1 MDDFDNWN
9 KKKKNL
15 QKRNFIPPLFEEG
28 DIWWAYLGLNIGTE
42 ISGKSKSFTRPVLI
56 IKKIN
61 RASFLCVPL
70 TTSKFYNDKW
80 HPELKFNIFDE
91 QNNVIENKL
100 CFNQIKVLDFKRL
113 KIKIDSVGKEMLEIT
128 SCLRELYIESTN
140 PPFGGLGYTEYTRSG
155 ASAGAL
161 DNSISDTNN
170 KSSKFHFEIVKK
182 SEETPLARVG
192 IIHTPHGD
200 IQTPAFIPV
209 GTKATVKALDVEMIK
224 KVGGQAVLA
233 NTYHLYLQPG
243 EEIVK
248 AHGGFAKMMGWST
261 SPKLGEGL
269 GVRSA
274 LPTFTDSGGFQVFSL
289 GAAFDTGVS
298 KIATSALLSQ
308 KQKETTDDKGEK
320 KIKSNKKQMAF
331 IDEEGV
337 TFKSFID
344 GSSHRFT
351 PERSMQIQHA
361 LGADIFFAFDEC
373 TSPLASR
380 EYQMSAMERTHRWAE
395 RCIKEHKQLG
405 VSDATAEQQALFAVV
420 QGGAYDD
427 LRKESATILGQMN
440 IDGIEFDGFGIGG
453 SFTKEDMGKTVK
465 SATENLPEHKPRHLL
480 GIGEPIDF
488 FIGVEYGID
497 TFDCVSPTRVARH
510 GNIHTPNGRINIL
523 NAKFRHDLTP
533 LSDDISSPYF
543 NYTKSY
549 LHHLFRAEEMLAATI
564 ASAHN
569 LYFIIKLVDDIR
581 QSILDN
587 NFYKFKEKFCTKYYA
602 SKK

>member
-1 MDDFDNWN
+1 MKD
-9 KKKKNL
+9 
-15 QKRNFIPPLFEEG
+15 QP
-28 DIWWAYLGLNIGTE
+28 
-42 ISGKSKSFTRPVLI
+42 
-56 IKKIN
+56 
-61 RASFLCVPL
+61 
-70 TTSKFYNDKW
+70 
-80 HPELKFNIFDE
+80 
-91 QNNVIENKL
+91 
-100 CFNQIKVLDFKRL
+100 
-113 KIKIDSVGKEMLEIT
+113 
-128 SCLRELYIESTN
+128 
-140 PPFGGLGYTEYTRSG
+140 
-155 ASAGAL
+155 
-161 DNSISDTNN
+161 TNN
-170 KSSKFHFEIVKK
+170 KDQEIKNISSKFHFEIVKK
-182 SEETPLARVG
+182 SNEASLARAGV
-192 IIHTPHGD
+192 IHTPHGD
-200 IQTPAFIPV
+200 IATPAFIPV
-209 GTKATVKALDVEMIK
+209 GTKATVKALDVEMIQ

-248 AHGGFAKMMGWST
+248 AHGGFAKMMGWTKARAPLPASPHKGEEKYTQT
-261 SPKLGEGL
+261 SVAPSLEGRV
-269 GVRSA
+269 GVGP

-298 KIATSALLSQ
+298 KIAKSALLSQ

-331 IDEEGV
+331 IDEDGV

-351 PERSMQIQHA
+351 PERSMQIQHD

-380 EYQMSAMERTHRWAE
+380 EYQVSAMERTHRWAE
-395 RCIKEHKQLG
+395 RCIVEHARLG
-405 VSDATAEQQALFAVV
+405 TSDATGEQQALFAVV

-427 LRKESATILGQMN
+427 LRKESATVLGQMHV
-440 IDGIEFDGFGIGG
+440 DGVEFDGFGIGG
-453 SFTKEDMGKTVK
+453 SFTKEDMGSTVK
-465 SATENLPEHKPRHLL
+465 SATENLPENKPRHLL

-510 GNIHTPNGRINIL
+510 GNIYTSTGRINIL
-523 NAKFRHDLTP
+523 NSKYKIDMSHI
-533 LSDDISSPYF
+533 SDDSNSPYF

-549 LHHLFRAEEMLAATI
+549 LHHLFKAEEMLAGTI

-581 QSILDN
+581 QSIINN
-587 NFYKFKEKFCTKYYA
+587 NFYKFKELFCEKYYKGKEKLA
-602 SKK
+602 VD